1 MVYLSQLLH
10 KAVSEGFQF
19 QIIMAYKLEHVQ
31 GDHMAV
37 LMETMHKWS
46 NSQPDMYIISEEG
59 HKIYTHKYDM

>member
-1 MVYLSQLLH
+1 
-10 KAVSEGFQF
+10 
-19 QIIMAYKLEHVQ
+19 MAYKLEHVQ